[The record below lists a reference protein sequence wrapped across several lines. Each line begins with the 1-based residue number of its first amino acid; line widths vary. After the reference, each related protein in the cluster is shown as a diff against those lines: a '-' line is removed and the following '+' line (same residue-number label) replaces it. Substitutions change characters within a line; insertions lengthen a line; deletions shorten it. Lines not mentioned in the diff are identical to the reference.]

1 MLNDINPE
9 NVRAAIE
16 YTLENGVY
24 SQGGTGFTRE
34 YCQPQHINPGK
45 RIPNT
50 VRPWEIESAS
60 YRCLSG
66 DVNLV
71 REKWQGTMQRRTI
84 ISVYGSVVSIN
95 SKREGQCCCSYR
107 FAQRKTMNNKIFI
120 NKLKSG
126 CRNNRSYPACFP
138 SVNFSTNSRK
148 DLKMIQTD
156 VAPGS

>member
-1 MLNDINPE
+1 MKPEGGYILDASALMLNDINPE

-24 SQGGTGFTRE
+24 SQGGTGVTRE

-71 REKWQGTMQRRTI
+71 REKWQANDAAAYNYLWTT
-84 ISVYGSVVSIN
+84 V
-95 SKREGQCCCSYR
+95 
-107 FAQRKTMNNKIFI
+107 
-120 NKLKSG
+120 LW
-126 CRNNRSYPACFP
+126 
-138 SVNFSTNSRK
+138 
-148 DLKMIQTD
+148 
-156 VAPGS
+156 